1 MVDERSAVTI
11 VKREGD
17 SLPVLSRAVADGL
30 PDPAG
35 YSLVLDLLDFSLG
48 AVRSG
53 GPAVGRDPES

>member
-17 SLPVLSRAVADGL
+17 GLPVLSRAVADGL

-48 AVRSG
+48 AVISG
-53 GPAVGRDPES
+53 GLR